1 MLRFLGFIL
10 IFAIF
15 SIIPSFADDMDFW
28 DEPIQVDSDA
38 KSQQKAVTDQEFEK
52 VMEHFEKG
60 KKKKEKKKKPKGSPI
75 GPQVNV
81 PTESEM
87 PQNDPNSFKV
97 TYEAYPTVMVP
108 VTLTVYGEHDITP
121 GYYRVL
127 SVKKENKYYL
137 NFYQGNTLIAKV
149 PAINTGND
157 HNQSS
162 LNYAKLI
169 PVNEYYM
176 DVIYGDID
184 CNIEARLDIKQN

>member
-10 IFAIF
+10 IFTIF
-15 SIIPSFADDMDFW
+15 SIIPAFADDMDFW
-28 DEPIQVDSDA
+28 DEPIKIDSDA

-52 VMEHFEKG
+52 VMEHFEKNKNKKS
-60 KKKKEKKKKPKGSPI
+60 KKKAPKGTPI
-75 GPQVNV
+75 GPQVTIPNEDEIQ
-81 PTESEM
+81 TS
-87 PQNDPNSFKV
+87 DPNSFKV
-97 TYEAYPTVMVP
+97 TYESYPTVMVP
-108 VTLTVYGEHDITP
+108 VTLTIYGENDITP

-127 SVKKENKYYL
+127 SVHKNNQYYL
-137 NFYQGNTLIAKV
+137 NFYQGNNLIAKV

-157 HNQSS
+157 HNQKS

-169 PVNEYYM
+169 PVNDYYM

>member
-1 MLRFLGFIL
+1 MFRFLGFIF

-28 DEPIQVDSDA
+28 DEPIKVDSDA
-38 KSQQKAVTDQEFEK
+38 KSQQKAVTDQEFER
-52 VMEHFEKG
+52 VMEHFEKN
-60 KKKKEKKKKPKGSPI
+60 KKKKDKKKQPKGAPI
-75 GPQVNV
+75 GPQVTV

-87 PQNDPNSFKV
+87 PESDPNSFKV

-108 VTLTVYGEHDITP
+108 VTLTIYGERDITP
-121 GYYRVL
+121 GYYRIL
-127 SVKKENKYYL
+127 SVKKDNKYYL
-137 NFYQGNTLIAKV
+137 NFYQGNTLVAKV

-157 HNQSS
+157 HNQKS

-169 PVNEYYM
+169 PVNDYYM